1 MRAPAPLREGN
12 GDARHGNEEAGHKEE
27 RVRAVLPEDSSPR
40 NEVSNQASGISK
52 NDRFC
57 NAKPQP
63 IIGKTLVKYPSVVS
77 SMPALMLLIA
87 SLLR

>member
-40 NEVSNQASGISK
+40 NEVSER
-52 NDRFC
+52 DRLRLHRRTDRH
-57 NAKPQP
+57 
-63 IIGKTLVKYPSVVS
+63 IGTYPNHDESPDQHHVIV
-77 SMPALMLLIA
+77 
-87 SLLR
+87 